1 MTSLD
6 DRDLKI
12 LTILQIEGRLTK
24 AALAER
30 VNLSPAACWER
41 LQRLERAGIIIGYE
55 ARINPKLLTGAA
67 EVLMSVELESHR
79 SSDFQAFEKGIETIP
94 EVVEC
99 WAVGGGI
106 DYMLRVVTQD
116 IAAYQTLVDEMLSA
130 GVGVK
135 RYYSYVVT
143 KSIKRTAVPLDLL
156 DLNEPKNRRSAS

>member
-12 LTILQIEGRLTK
+12 LTILQTEGRLTK

-41 LQRLERAGIIIGYE
+41 LQRLEQAGIIIGYE

-79 SSDFQAFEKGIETIP
+79 SSDFQAFEKGIAAVP

-116 IAAYQTLVDEMLSA
+116 IAAYQVLVDGLLSA
-130 GVGVK
+130 GIGVR

-143 KSIKRTAVPLDLL
+143 KSIKRTAVPLELL
-156 DLNEPKNRRSAS
+156 DMSEPKNRRSML

>member
-12 LTILQIEGRLTK
+12 LTILQSDGRITK

-41 LQRLERAGIIIGYE
+41 LQRLQKAGVIVGYE
-55 ARINPKLLTGAA
+55 GRINPKLLSGAA
-67 EVLMSVELESHR
+67 EVLVSIELESHR
-79 SSDFQAFEKGIETIP
+79 SGDFQAFEQALDQIP

-106 DYMLRVVTQD
+106 DYMMRIVTKD
-116 IAAYQTLVDEMLSA
+116 IAAYQRLMDGLLSD
-130 GVGVK
+130 GLGVK

-143 KSIKRTAVPLDLL
+143 KSIKRSAVPLDLIDPRL
-156 DLNEPKNRRSAS
+156 PTIRR